1 MKQNLTKLLDDLG
14 CHDKELS
21 ILFTDDQKIAQLNDR
36 YMGRKGP
43 TNVLAFPMTDG
54 METDYVSAMMGD
66 IVISG
71 DAANRESKEF
81 GETLEFTVNRLLIHG
96 ILHLMGFDHT
106 QSESE
111 AVRMET
117 EEKRLMKLI
126 LEE

>member
-1 MKQNLTKLLDDLG
+1 MKQNLMKLLDDLG

-21 ILFTDDQKIAQLNDR
+21 ILFTDDQRIAQLNDR

-54 METDYVSAMMGD
+54 IETEYVSAMMGD

-71 DAANRESKEF
+71 DAADRESKEF

-106 QSESE
+106 LYE
-111 AVRMET
+111 
-117 EEKRLMKLI
+117 LI
-126 LEE
+126 IE

>member
-1 MKQNLTKLLDDLG
+1 MKQNLTKLLEDLG

-21 ILFTDDQKIAQLNDR
+21 ILLTDDQKIAQLNDR

-54 METDYVSAMMGD
+54 METDHVSAMMGD

-96 ILHLMGFDHT
+96 ILHLMGFDHI
-106 QSESE
+106 QSETE
-111 AVRMET
+111 AERMEK
-117 EEKRLMKLI
+117 EEERLMKLI

>member
-1 MKQNLTKLLDDLG
+1 MKQNLTKLLEDLG

-21 ILFTDDQKIAQLNDR
+21 ILFTDDHKIAQLNDR
-36 YMGRKGP
+36 YMGRNGP

-54 METDYVSAMMGD
+54 METDFVSAMMGD

-71 DAANRESKEF
+71 DAAARESREL
-81 GETLEFTVNRLLIHG
+81 GETLEFTVHRLLIHG
-96 ILHLMGFDHT
+96 ILHLLGFDHT
-106 QSESE
+106 QSEAE
-111 AVRMET
+111 AVRMEK